1 MNYCSNC
8 GSDQLKWE
16 IPSDDNRPRY
26 VCANCHTIHYQNPKM
41 VVGTLPIYE
50 GKILLCRRAIEP
62 RKGYWGL
69 PAGYLEMGET
79 LEGGAF
85 RETVEES
92 GAQIEILHL
101 HAVYN
106 IPRIS
111 QIYFFYLAQMQS
123 DQLDIGPETLEADLF
138 APEDIPYD
146 AMAFPSS
153 TFAIKR
159 YLAHKDKKFTGVH
172 QGRWE

>member
-1 MNYCSNC
+1 MKFCSQC

-16 IPSDDNRPRY
+16 IPADDNRARFI
-26 VCANCHTIHYQNPKM
+26 CDNCGTIHYQNPKM
-41 VVGTLPIYE
+41 VVGTLPIFE
-50 GKILLCRRAIEP
+50 DKILLCKRAIEP
-62 RKGYWGL
+62 RIGYWGL

-92 GAQIEILHL
+92 GAKIKITRL

-111 QIYFFYLAQMQS
+111 QIYFFYLAEMEDAS
-123 DQLDIGPETLEADLF
+123 LDIGPETLEAALF
-138 APEDIPYD
+138 KPEDIPYQE
-146 AMAFPSS
+146 MAFPSS
-153 TFAIKR
+153 TFAIKQ
-159 YLAHKDKKFTGVH
+159 YLAFKDQSFAGVH